1 MFLLSFLLLSG
12 CKKKDFPKYPANY
25 REYAY
30 VTNAGNATVTVLDV
44 VNLRLDRVISVGT
57 KPIAVVANPTRNEV
71 YVLNSGSGTV
81 SVIDAEKNQLA
92 ATIPVHLQPSSLDV
106 DSEGERAYVT
116 NSGSNNVSVL
126 DLKSRREIA
135 SIGTGE
141 APAMARVS
149 ADRNSLVVT
158 NRAGNSI
165 SIFNART
172 GQLRSVFSGCSG
184 ASDEVILPDS
194 SKAFVACTGSHFVM
208 ALSLANA
215 EHGDQLLTMLHVG
228 QTPVHLA
235 LKPDGG
241 EIFVSNFD
249 SNTISEISTWTNDVG
264 GAYLIGAHP
273 SCGIVSRDNSL
284 LYVGNFNA
292 DRITVYSIED
302 GKRIDANGI
311 PGEDGPV
318 ALAFSGAGHLLFAV
332 NARSGDVSVIRTQT
346 RSLFTMLPAGPQPNA
361 IVVKAF
367 RLVSSK

>member
-1 MFLLSFLLLSG
+1 MFSG

-30 VTNAGNATVTVLDV
+30 VTNGGNNTVTVLDV
-44 VNLRLDRVISVGT
+44 VNLRLDRVLAVGI
-57 KPIAVVANPTRNEV
+57 KPVAVAASPTRNEI
-71 YVLNSGSGTV
+71 YVVNSGSGTV
-81 SVIDAEKNQLA
+81 SVIDAEKNQVA
-92 ATIPVHLQPSSLDV
+92 ATIPVHTAPASIDI
-106 DSEGERAYVT
+106 DSEGERAYVA

-135 SIGTGE
+135 TIGTGE
-141 APAMARVS
+141 TPAVARIS
-149 ADRNSLVVT
+149 PDRNSLVVT
-158 NRAGNSI
+158 NRAGNSV
-165 SIFNART
+165 SIFNAHT
-172 GQLRSVFSGCSG
+172 GQLRSIFSGCAG
-184 ASDEVILPDS
+184 ATDAVILPDS
-194 SKAFVACTGSHFVM
+194 SKAFAACTGSHFVM

-235 LKPDGG
+235 MKPDGG

-264 GAYLIGAHP
+264 GAYLMGAHP
-273 SCGIVSRDNSL
+273 SRGIVSRDNSL

-311 PGEDGPV
+311 PGGDGPD
-318 ALAFSGAGHLLFAV
+318 AMAFSAAGHLLFAV
-332 NARSGDVSVIRTQT
+332 NAHSGDVSVIRTQT

-361 IVVKAF
+361 IVIKAF
-367 RLVSSK
+367 RLQSSK